1 MPAQKASKEHK
12 ENTEDSPP
20 KFEAALAELE
30 TLVTQMESG
39 ELSLDESLKAF
50 ERGVSLARQC
60 QEELKQ
66 AEQRVQVL
74 TAEGELEDFDQ
85 LDSE

>member
-1 MPAQKASKEHK
+1 MPAKEV
-12 ENTEDSPP
+12 NDTTEESPP
-20 KFEAALAELE
+20 DFEAALAELE
-30 TLVTQMESG
+30 SLVTQMESG

-60 QEELKQ
+60 QLELKH

-74 TAEGELEDFDQ
+74 TAEGELEEFDQ

>member
-1 MPAQKASKEHK
+1 MSAKEIK
-12 ENTEDSPP
+12 EKSEDSPP

-60 QEELKQ
+60 QIELKQ

-85 LDSE
+85 IDSE